1 MDRKPEHL
9 KGQEKGQ
16 SQTNQI
22 GQSLTSSCGR
32 LSCPSLQTRPL
43 PQGATCAVVL
53 VHELMLFPLGSTP
66 HTIME
71 GGEAIGD
78 RKSPSL
84 QTLKVEARGCLGPA
98 RACTPTHAHT
108 RHFKSSSHK
117 IADNVNV
124 EWSVTSHH

>member
-1 MDRKPEHL
+1 MDRKPEYL

-16 SQTNQI
+16 SRTNQI

-53 VHELMLFPLGSTP
+53 VHELMLFPLCSTP
-66 HTIME
+66 HTIMK
-71 GGEAIGD
+71 GGKKATGD

-84 QTLKVEARGCLGPA
+84 QTLEGEARGRLGPA
-98 RACTPTHAHT
+98 RSLTPTTHT
-108 RHFKSSSHK
+108 P
-117 IADNVNV
+117 D
-124 EWSVTSHH
+124 TL